1 LVRAPWSFA
10 IRSNLLSR
18 CVCTVLLAV
27 LSGVHAPAWA
37 LEAVSL
43 QLKWTHAFQFA
54 GYYAAQEKGFYR
66 EAGLEVSLIEATPD
80 SDPVNAVIDGK
91 AQYGVGNSSLLLL
104 RKAGKPVVVL
114 ANIFQ
119 HSPLVLIARLH
130 RATQGIHN
138 LLDQPIMLEKHSD
151 ELLAY
156 LKQEGIPLNRL
167 KLIEHSFNTRDLIDG
182 KVEAIS
188 AYVTQEPFDL
198 KKSGFSYQTYTPR
211 SAGIDFYGDNLFTTE
226 SELKNHPER
235 VRAFRQA
242 SLRGWQYA
250 MEHPEEI
257 ADLLTRLY
265 PDRHPRAFYLFEAD
279 RMVDLLRADLIEIG
293 YMHPGR
299 WRHIADTYAEL
310 GLLPSEFSLQGFLY
324 QPNPE
329 SDLGGLYPAL
339 AALLVIGAIIFYILR
354 INRRLSR
361 ALADSE
367 AAHQALQVSETRH
380 RLLADNAS
388 DVIWTTD
395 LEGRFT
401 YVSPSVE
408 KLRGYTA
415 SEVVEQSIEQR
426 LTPASTPVARDGI
439 GRLVQAIRAGQ
450 PAQTFRAELEQP
462 CKNGSTVWTEISVS
476 AMRDETGQVIG
487 LLGLS
492 RDIGVRRETE
502 ELLRQMAQ
510 HDPLTRLPN
519 RALFSDRL
527 QQALADARRN
537 QTKLAVMFVDFDNF
551 KPINDSL
558 GHAVGDLLLQ
568 EAALR
573 MQACIRQSD
582 TVARIGGDEFVVL
595 LRHIDNIN
603 NAQQVGDKIR
613 QALCQPFELADQILG
628 ISASIGI
635 ALYPE
640 HGKDEI
646 ELAKQADLAM
656 YRAKALGRNTIQIA
670 AKP

>member
-1 LVRAPWSFA
+1 M
-10 IRSNLLSR
+10 
-18 CVCTVLLAV
+18 LLAV

-80 SDPVNAVIDGK
+80 SDPVNAVIDGQ

-119 HSPLVLIARLH
+119 HSPLVLIARQH

-167 KLIEHSFNTRDLIDG
+167 KLLEHSFNTRDLIDG

-198 KKSGFSYQTYTPR
+198 KNSGFSYQTYTPR

-324 QPNPE
+324 LPNPE

-426 LTPASTPVARDGI
+426 LTPASTPVALDGI

-595 LRHIDNIN
+595 LRHIENIN

-613 QALCQPFELADQILG
+613 LALCQPFELAGQVLG

-640 HGKDEI
+640 HGNDEI

>member
-1 LVRAPWSFA
+1 MLF
-10 IRSNLLSR
+10 
-18 CVCTVLLAV
+18 AV
-27 LSGVHAPAWA
+27 LPGAFVPACA

-54 GYYAAQEKGFYR
+54 GYYAAREKGFYR
-66 EAGLEVSLIEATPD
+66 EAGLDVSLVEATPG

-119 HSPLVLIARLH
+119 HSPLVLIARQR
-130 RATQGIHN
+130 RATQGIHD
-138 LLDQPIMLEKHSD
+138 LLDQPVMLEKYSD

-167 KLIEHSFNTRDLIDG
+167 KLLEHSFNTHDLIDG

-198 KKSGFSYQTYTPR
+198 EKSGFAYLTYTPR
-211 SAGIDFYGDNLFTTE
+211 SVGIDFYGDNLFTTE
-226 SELKNHPER
+226 TELKNHPER
-235 VRAFRQA
+235 VRAFREA

-257 ADLLTRLY
+257 VDLIASQY
-265 PDRHPRAFYLFEAD
+265 PDRHPREFYQFEAS

-310 GLLPSEFSLQGFLY
+310 GLLPADFSLQGFLF
-324 QPNPE
+324 QPEPE
-329 SDLGGLYPAL
+329 NDLSWLYPAL
-339 AALLVIGAIIFYILR
+339 GALLVVSAIIFYILR

-361 ALADSE
+361 ALSDSE
-367 AAHQALQVSETRH
+367 AAHQALQLSETRH

-415 SEVVEQSIEQR
+415 SEVMVQPIEQR
-426 LTPASTPVARDGI
+426 LTPASIPIACDGI

-537 QTKLAVMFVDFDNF
+537 KTKLAVMFVDLDNF

-573 MQACIRQSD
+573 MQDCVRQSD

-595 LRHIDNIN
+595 LRCVENIK
-603 NAQQVGDKIR
+603 NARQVGEKLR
-613 QALCQPFELADQILG
+613 LALCQPFDLAGRVLG

-640 HGKDEI
+640 HGDDEI

-656 YRAKALGRNTIQIA
+656 YRAKALGRNNIQVA
-670 AKP
+670 DTP